1 MRAIIKRRAVIASVV
16 SAFAVLISP
25 VIASAADDSAS
36 TTINA
41 TIASVI
47 SISTSGTVAIG
58 VTPTSA
64 GAATSN
70 DDTVEVSTNN
80 AAGYNLTLSDSDTNT
95 NLVNGG
101 NNIAAHAGTWAS
113 PSTLAN
119 NSWGYRVDGAGSF
132 GAGPTAEETDQAN
145 LSGTW
150 AGVPSSAAPQQ
161 LKTTGSTATD
171 DATVVWYGVKVD
183 TSKPNGLYTDQVTY
197 TATTN

>member
-1 MRAIIKRRAVIASVV
+1 MIGIIKRRAVVASVI

-25 VIASAADDSAS
+25 VIASAANNSAS

-47 SISTSGTVAIG
+47 SISTLGTVAIG
-58 VTPTSA
+58 VTPTPA

-70 DDTVEVSTNN
+70 EDTVEVSTNN

-101 NNIAAHAGTWAS
+101 NTIAAHAGTFAS

-119 NSWGYRVDGAGSF
+119 NSWGYRVDGAGTF
-132 GAGPTAEETDQAN
+132 GAGPTVDETNEAN
-145 LSGTW
+145 LTGVW

-161 LKTTGSTATD
+161 LKSTSSTATD
-171 DATVVWYGVKVD
+171 DATDVWYGVKVD